1 MHRSFADRGI
11 AVYTSTLKLQ
21 STRFNTFPFKA
32 FRQDFRRVTPCVRLI
47 LLFSL
52 ALLIPVASASS
63 DSPSEGA
70 GAAAWKLAQSDPAAL
85 VRKTAQNELQH
96 SYGHRHPSRY
106 LLRKKTQ
113 NTDTTKEIVETANGD
128 VARLVA
134 TGGRR
139 LPTSREQMELQ
150 RLHTLDA
157 HPEME
162 KHRHASESHDA
173 ARVTSILRL
182 LPDAFLYRNGGVIH
196 TSNGIAIRLTF
207 SPNPRFTPPSLES
220 RIMTGI
226 RGEIWIDPAD
236 LRIVRMQGHIFRDV
250 DFGWGILGTI
260 YPGGTMRIEQTKTAD
275 CGWRLTRLNL
285 NLQGK
290 ELLFKS
296 LNIVLAETAWDYH
309 PVPDNWKYTDA
320 IRWLLQMP
328 AIPADQLK

>member
-1 MHRSFADRGI
+1 
-11 AVYTSTLKLQ
+11 VKLQ
-21 STRFNTFPFKA
+21 STRFSTSAFKA
-32 FRQDFRRVTPCVRLI
+32 FHEDFRRVSFCVRWI
-47 LLFSL
+47 LLFGL
-52 ALLIPVASASS
+52 ALLVPVASAASN
-63 DSPSEGA
+63 SPSEDA
-70 GAAAWKLAQSDPAAL
+70 GAAAWKLAQSDPVAL

-96 SYGHRHPSRY
+96 SYGHRPHARY
-106 LLRKKTQ
+106 LLRKKTR
-113 NTDTTKEIVETANGD
+113 NIDTTKEIVETANGD
-128 VARLVA
+128 VARLIAV
-134 TGGRR
+134 GGQH
-139 LPTSREQMELQ
+139 LSTSREQMELR
-150 RLHTLDA
+150 RLHTLAA

-162 KHRHASESHDA
+162 KHRHTSESHDA

-182 LPDAFLYRNGGVIH
+182 LPDAFLYRNGGMVH

-207 SPNPRFTPPSLES
+207 SPNPRFTPPSMES
-220 RIMTGI
+220 RMMTGI

-275 CGWRLTRLNL
+275 SGWRLTRLDL

-320 IRWLLQMP
+320 TRWLLQMP